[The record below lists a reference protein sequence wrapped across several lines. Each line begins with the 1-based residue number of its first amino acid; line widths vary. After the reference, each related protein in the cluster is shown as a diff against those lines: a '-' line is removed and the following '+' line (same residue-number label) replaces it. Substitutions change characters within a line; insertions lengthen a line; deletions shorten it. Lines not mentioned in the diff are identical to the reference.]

1 MNRKVVILL
10 LCMILLICAIG
21 MLPQEEY
28 MTNVS
33 SVSDP
38 LGQDKEDSSKK
49 SDSTKTSTK
58 YNSNNY
64 DVKYHPDEDEIA
76 NQGDLG
82 GVTMK
87 SISVKD
93 QTGNMVSLAYS
104 SIQGNI
110 TYYQPGSFRYGP
122 TSYVPYYEDSVLLSR
137 ANQKKISTT
146 PTYLTS
152 VVKTDFCEF
161 NKSNPDKIESICNSL
176 SNNKCTNNSCCVLLG
191 GQKCV
196 AGNERGPSKQANY
209 SDVLVVNKDFYQYR
223 EKCYGNC
230 PVTKKMV

>member
-1 MNRKVVILL
+1 MNRKIVILL
-10 LCMILLICAIG
+10 LCMIFVICAFG
-21 MLPQEEY
+21 MLPQTEY
-28 MTNVS
+28 MTNAV
-33 SVSDP
+33 SVSDT
-38 LGQDKEDSSKK
+38 LGQDKGDSSKK

-76 NQGDLG
+76 KQGNSS

-87 SISVKD
+87 KVSVKD
-93 QTGNMVSLAYS
+93 QHGNIVSLPYN

-110 TYYQPGSFRYGP
+110 TYYQPGSFTYGP

-137 ANQKKISTT
+137 ANQKISIT

-176 SNNKCTNNSCCVLLG
+176 SNDKCTNNSCCVLLG

-209 SDVLVVNKDFYQYR
+209 SDVFVLNKDFYQFR
-223 EKCYGNC
+223 DKCYGNC
-230 PVTKKMV
+230 PVTNKMV